1 MRNFIAATLNEK
13 LAGRVQRAAVTLVC
27 VTLGF
32 AFASAAFAQ
41 SLPRSQSAEPS
52 LTSRFMGQKAKRD
65 PNAKMLVTANEMI
78 YDTKNNRVHAVGG
91 VQIYHDGAV
100 LEADKVTYDRVT
112 NKMFAEGSVRYRAK
126 DGNVIHANA
135 LEMTQDFREAFVNSM
150 LVETP
155 QRTRFA
161 AARADRTEGNITVFS
176 NGVYTACEPCRDN
189 PKKPPLWQVKAAKII
204 HNEGERTVYYE
215 DATIELF
222 GTPVGYLPYF
232 YHPDPT
238 VKRQSGFLPPHIYS
252 NRRTGFGFEMP
263 YFWSIRPNMDATVSV
278 APFVNQGVM
287 VKGEFRHRLENGAY
301 QIRAAG
307 INQANPQEFSGLSGN
322 RDFRGMIE
330 AQGEFNINK
339 RWLWGFDGAAL
350 TDRAFL
356 SDYHIAR
363 HGVTERTSQI
373 YLTGQSGRNY
383 FDVRALHFFG
393 LSELDNNNQLPNV
406 HPVLDYS
413 YFVGKPILGGE
424 LSFKVNFAS
433 ISRDQ
438 AEFTPIQKLAIAD
451 YEKTSTSGATDVT
464 KCLAAT
470 ATPANCFVRALPGD
484 YTRLSAQMDWRRTI
498 TSDVTGILIT
508 PFARLRTDIASYS
521 INAGSNA
528 AAFTNLAPN
537 DELVRAMPT
546 VGFEARWPFI
556 SVHSWGTQ
564 TLEPIVQAIFRPN
577 ETQIGRFWNEDA
589 QSLVFDDT
597 NLFAIDKYSGYDR
610 VEGGSRL
617 NYGLQYTAN
626 IHRFGMVNVLFGQS
640 YQMFGQNSFA
650 QTGFTD
656 AAGNAVGPTA
666 NSGLEERASDYVARL
681 YFQPTGRFSFINR
694 FRFDKDDFSIRR
706 MESEVRSTWDR
717 LTLATIYA
725 RYEAQPMIGYI
736 EQRHAIYQ
744 TATYQFHDYWSIT
757 GGIRYDL
764 ERGRIDLGTFGLTY
778 ADECF
783 AITATYIADYTNTIT
798 AQSVHKFLLR
808 VNLRTLG
815 ETGFKQNLGT
825 QVTSTTPANN

>member
-1 MRNFIAATLNEK
+1 MFAHLAARFAAMHGRRLRRPM
-13 LAGRVQRAAVTLVC
+13 LAAACLM
-27 VTLGF
+27 LGAIF
-32 AFASAAFAQ
+32 AGDAFAQ

-52 LTSRFMGQKAKRD
+52 LSDRFLKKKTTRD

-91 VQIYHDGAV
+91 VQIYYDGGI
-100 LEADKVTYDRVT
+100 LEADKVTYDRVS
-112 NKMFAEGSVRYRAK
+112 NKMLAEGNVRYKAK
-126 DGNVIHANA
+126 DGNIIHANT

-176 NGVYTACEPCRDN
+176 KGVYTACEPCRDD
-189 PKKPPLWQVKAAKII
+189 PKKPPLWQVKAARII
-204 HNEGERTVYYE
+204 HNEGERKIYYE
-215 DATIELF
+215 DATLELF
-222 GTPVGYLPYF
+222 GTPIAWLPFF

-238 VKRQSGFLPPHIYS
+238 VKRQSGFLPPHVYS
-252 NRRTGFGFEMP
+252 NRRTGVGFEMP
-263 YFWSIRPNMDATVSV
+263 YFWSIRPNMDATIAI
-278 APFVNQGVM
+278 APFTNQGVLT
-287 VKGEFRHRLENGAY
+287 KGEFRHRLEHGAY

-330 AQGEFNINK
+330 ASGEFNINK
-339 RWLWGFDGAAL
+339 RWLWGFDGAAF

-356 SDYHIAR
+356 NDYHIGK
-363 HGVTERTSQI
+363 HGTTERTSQI
-373 YLTGQSGRNY
+373 YLTGQAGRSY

-393 LSELDNNNQLPNV
+393 LSEFDNNNQLPVV

-413 YFVGKPILGGE
+413 YFFGNPVIGGE
-424 LSFKVNFAS
+424 LSFKVNFTS
-433 ISRDQ
+433 LSREQ
-438 AEFTPIQKLAIAD
+438 AEFGPTNALAPFDPI
-451 YEKTSTSGATDVT
+451 SATAVDRSR
-464 KCLAAT
+464 CLAT
-470 ATPANCFVRALPGD
+470 APGLAANCFVRALPGD

-498 TSDVTGILIT
+498 TSDMTGIQIT
-508 PFARLRTDIASYS
+508 PFARVRTDVAAYNITPNASVAQF
-521 INAGSNA
+521 ITPGS
-528 AAFTNLAPN
+528 
-537 DELVRAMPT
+537 DELIRAMPT

-564 TLEPIVQAIFRPN
+564 TLEPIVQAIVRPN
-577 ETQIGRFWNEDA
+577 ETHIGRFWNEDA

-597 NLFAIDKYSGYDR
+597 NLFSIDKYSGYDR

-626 IHRFGMVNVLFGQS
+626 IHRFGMVNVLVGQS

-666 NSGLEERASDYVARL
+666 NSGLEERASDYVARI
-681 YFQPTGRFSFINR
+681 YFQPTGRFSFVNR
-694 FRFDKDDFSIRR
+694 YRFDKDDLSIRR
-706 MESEVRSTWDR
+706 MEAEVRSKWDR
-717 LTLATIYA
+717 LTLGTIYA
-725 RYEAQPMIGYI
+725 RYEAQPMIGFI
-736 EQRHAIYQ
+736 ERRHAIYQ
-744 TATYQFHDYWSIT
+744 TAAFQFHDYWSIS
-757 GGIRYDL
+757 GGVRYDL
-764 ERGRIDLGTFGLTY
+764 EGGKIDLGTFGLTY

-783 AITATYIADYTNTIT
+783 AITASYIADYTNTVS
-798 AQSVHKFLLR
+798 AQSVHKFVLR

-815 ETGFKQNLGT
+815 ETGFKQNLGN
-825 QVTSTTPANN
+825 QVTSATPANTP

>member
-1 MRNFIAATLNEK
+1 MQRWIATFSANQH
-13 LAGRVQRAAVTLVC
+13 GRRSRRAVIASACMLVG
-27 VTLGF
+27 V
-32 AFASAAFAQ
+32 AFAGTALAQ
-41 SLPRSQSAEPS
+41 SLPRSQSADPTLS
-52 LTSRFMGQKAKRD
+52 SRFLNNKTKRD

-78 YDTKNNRVHAVGG
+78 YDYKNNKVHAVGG
-91 VQIYHDGAV
+91 VQIYYEGSV
-100 LEADKVTYDRVT
+100 LEADKVTYDRVS

-161 AARADRTEGNITVFS
+161 ASRADRTDGNITVFS

-204 HNEGERTVYYE
+204 HNEGMRTVHYE
-215 DATIELF
+215 NATLELF
-222 GTPVGYLPYF
+222 GTPIAWLPYF

-238 VKRQSGFLPPHIYS
+238 VKRQSGFLPPHVYS

-263 YFWSIRPNMDATVSV
+263 YFWSIRPNMDATVSIT
-278 APFVNQGVM
+278 PFLNQGVLA
-287 VKGEFRHRLENGAY
+287 KGEFRHRLENGAY

-307 INQANPQEFSGLSGN
+307 INQANPQDFSGLSGE

-339 RWLWGFDGAAL
+339 RWLWGFDGAAF

-356 SDYHIAR
+356 SDYHIAK
-363 HGVTERTSQI
+363 HGTTERVSQI
-373 YLTGQSGRNY
+373 YLTGQSGRSH

-393 LSELDNNNQLPNV
+393 LSEFDNNNQLPVV

-413 YFVGKPILGGE
+413 YFVGNPVVGGE
-424 LSFKVNFAS
+424 LSFKVNFTS
-433 ISRDQ
+433 LSRDQ
-438 AEFTPIQKLAIAD
+438 AEFAPTNALGPFETVGTTVD
-451 YEKTSTSGATDVT
+451 RT
-464 KCLAAT
+464 KCLATA
-470 ATPANCFVRALPGD
+470 ATPANCFVRSLPGD

-508 PFARLRTDIASYS
+508 PFARLRTDVASYN
-521 INAGSNA
+521 ITPAAGVANFVTPGS
-528 AAFTNLAPN
+528 
-537 DELVRAMPT
+537 DELIRAMPT

-556 SVHSWGTQ
+556 AVHSWGTQ

-610 VEGGSRL
+610 LEGGSRL
-617 NYGLQYTAN
+617 NYGVQYTAN
-626 IHRFGMVNVLFGQS
+626 VHRFGMVNVLFGQS

-650 QTGFTD
+650 QTGYTD
-656 AAGNAVGPTA
+656 AAGNAIGPTA
-666 NSGLEERASDYVARL
+666 ESGLEERASDYVARI

-694 FRFDKDDFSIRR
+694 FRLDKDDFTIRR
-706 MESEVRSTWDR
+706 MEAEVRSTWDR
-717 LTLATIYA
+717 LTLSTIYS

-736 EQRHAIYQ
+736 ERRHAIYQ

-757 GGIRYDL
+757 GGVRYDL
-764 ERGRIDLGTFGLTY
+764 EGGKIDLGTFGLTY

-783 AITATYIADYTNTIT
+783 AITASYIADYTNTIT
-798 AQSVHKFLLR
+798 AQSVHKFLVR

-825 QVTSTTPANN
+825 QVTSSTPANSP